1 MLTIRRRPKMDQNK
15 MGLFIKDMRKE
26 KGFTQEQLAETLGV
40 SNRSISRWENGANMP
55 DFDIVIHLAKFFNVS
70 IEELLDGEKKE
81 DIVNKEKEE
90 AMLKVSDYENEVK
103 LKMSRRVRWIFVV
116 GFLALI
122 INMIIESQDLR
133 GISTYDAISGFTSG
147 SATSIMFF
155 GIIYTSKYMNKIIAF
170 KMRLLGRE

>member
-1 MLTIRRRPKMDQNK
+1 MDQKK

-90 AMLKVSDYENEVK
+90 AMLKVSDYENEGKVN
-103 LKMSRRVRWIFVV
+103 MSKRVRLIFVAGLV
-116 GFLALI
+116 ALI
-122 INMIIESQDLR
+122 INLIIEIQGLR
-133 GISTYDAISGFTSG
+133 GNSTYNAIYDFINGFALSV
-147 SATSIMFF
+147 MFT
-155 GIIYTSKYMNKIIAF
+155 GILYTTKHMKRMRAF
-170 KMRLLGRE
+170 KMRLLGRQ